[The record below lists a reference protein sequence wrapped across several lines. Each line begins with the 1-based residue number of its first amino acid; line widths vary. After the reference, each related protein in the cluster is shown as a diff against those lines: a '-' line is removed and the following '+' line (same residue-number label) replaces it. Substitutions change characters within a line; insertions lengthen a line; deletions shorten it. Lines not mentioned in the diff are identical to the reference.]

1 MPINLNYAGGLQFDM
16 NQFDISFTLV
26 ITLALQLLST
36 LYVQLFYSQVKVSQI
51 LWMKIE
57 MSFTEETTT
66 STM

>member
-1 MPINLNYAGGLQFDM
+1 LPINLNYAGGLQFDM

-57 MSFTEETTT
+57 ISFTEETTT

>member
-1 MPINLNYAGGLQFDM
+1 LPINLNYAGGLQFDM